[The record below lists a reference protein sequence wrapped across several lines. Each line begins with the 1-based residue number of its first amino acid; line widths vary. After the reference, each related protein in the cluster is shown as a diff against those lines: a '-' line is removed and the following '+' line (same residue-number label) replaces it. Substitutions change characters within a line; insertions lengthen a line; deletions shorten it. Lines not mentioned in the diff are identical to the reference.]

1 MVQNFCVLT
10 GRSCGRN
17 VPRVQHFKNHTRSIG
32 GFAVF
37 AQIIQG
43 KTSNP
48 QALTAAGEQWLQDLA
63 PGATG
68 WLGTTSGVTE
78 DGRAIA
84 VVRFE
89 SEEDARRN
97 SNRPEQDQWWSQTS
111 KLFDGEATFRDSTDV
126 TVDVQ
131 GDPDQAGFVQI
142 MQGRSSDPERA
153 KQLMDQDA
161 DKWTAFRPDVVG
173 SVSIGHEDGGYTMV
187 LYFTSEAEAR
197 EGERKEPPPELQ
209 AQMEEMNKLSV
220 GETEFFDLK
229 QPTMLSPK

>member
-1 MVQNFCVLT
+1 M
-10 GRSCGRN
+10 
-17 VPRVQHFKNHTRSIG
+17 
-32 GFAVF
+32 F

-173 SVSIGHEDGGYTMV
+173 SVSIGHEDSGYTMV

-229 QPTMLSPK
+229 QPTMFSPK